1 LVEGTVE
8 DVLVEVDKNHASL
21 KGVVENARQQLKRK
35 GEELAAYEKKFNIT
49 IKDREPPAAA
59 KKEGEKSGAS
69 SGVLVK

>member
-1 LVEGTVE
+1 MEGTVA

-49 IKDREPPAAA
+49 IKDREPPATA
-59 KKEGEKSGAS
+59 KKDGEKSGAS